1 MDFLT
6 LFFLLVIGLILILI
20 EILFIPGT
28 TVFGIFGILAIFY
41 SDYLS
46 FQYFGAEF
54 AIVYSIANSILVL
67 FVVIYSLKTNTWK
80 KIALNK
86 IHNVKVENKFDSL
99 KVGDEGKTTSA
110 LRPYGK
116 AIFSDKFYEV
126 KSSENFIDENKKIK
140 IINILQD
147 KIIVKKIK

>member
-6 LFFLLVIGLILILI
+6 LFFLLIIGLILILI

-46 FQYFGAEF
+46 FQYFGTEF

-80 KIALNK
+80 RIALNK
-86 IHNVKVENKFDSL
+86 IHNVKVENKFDAI

>member
-1 MDFLT
+1 MDILT
-6 LFFLLVIGLILILI
+6 LFFLLIIGLILILI

-46 FQYFGAEF
+46 FQYFGTEF

-80 KIALNK
+80 RIALNK
-86 IHNVKVENKFDSL
+86 IHNVKVENKFDAL

-140 IINILQD
+140 IINILQN

>member
-6 LFFLLVIGLILILI
+6 LFFLLIIGLILILI

-46 FQYFGAEF
+46 FQYFGTEF

-116 AIFSDKFYEV
+116 AFFSDKFYEV

>member
-6 LFFLLVIGLILILI
+6 LFFLLIIGLILILI

-46 FQYFGAEF
+46 FQYFGTEF
-54 AIVYSIANSILVL
+54 AILYSIANSILVL
-67 FVVIYSLKTNTWK
+67 FVIIYSLKTNTWK

-86 IHNVKVENKFDSL
+86 IHNVKVEKKLDAL

>member
-6 LFFLLVIGLILILI
+6 LFFLLIIGLILILI

>member
-1 MDFLT
+1 MDFLI
-6 LFFLLVIGLILILI
+6 LFFLLIIGLILILI

-80 KIALNK
+80 RIALNK

>member
-6 LFFLLVIGLILILI
+6 LFFLLIIGLILILI

-46 FQYFGAEF
+46 FQYFGTEF

-99 KVGDEGKTTSA
+99 KVGDEGKTSSA

>member
-6 LFFLLVIGLILILI
+6 LFFLLIIGLILILI

-46 FQYFGAEF
+46 FQYFGTEL

-80 KIALNK
+80 RIALNK

>member
-6 LFFLLVIGLILILI
+6 LFFLLIIGLILILI

-46 FQYFGAEF
+46 FQYFGSEF

-80 KIALNK
+80 RIALNK

-99 KVGDEGKTTSA
+99 KVGDEGKTSSA

>member
-1 MDFLT
+1 MDILT
-6 LFFLLVIGLILILI
+6 LFFLLIIGLILILI

-46 FQYFGAEF
+46 FQYFGTEF

-80 KIALNK
+80 RIALNK
-86 IHNVKVENKFDSL
+86 IHNVKVENKFDAL

>member
-1 MDFLT
+1 MEFLT

-28 TVFGIFGILAIFY
+28 TIFGIFGILAIFY

-46 FQYFGAEF
+46 FQYFGSEF
-54 AIVYSIANSILVL
+54 AIVYSIANSILIL
-67 FVVIYSLKTNTWK
+67 FIVIYSLKKNTWK
-80 KIALNK
+80 KIALSK
-86 IHNVKVENKFDSL
+86 VHNVKVENKFHYV
-99 KVGDEGKTTSA
+99 KVGDEGKTASA

-116 AIFSDKFYEV
+116 AVFSERFYEV
-126 KSSENFIDENKKIK
+126 KSAENFIDENKKIK

-147 KIIVKKIK
+147 KIIVKKI

>member
-46 FQYFGAEF
+46 FQYFGTEF

-80 KIALNK
+80 RIALNK

-99 KVGDEGKTTSA
+99 KVGDEGKTSSA

>member
-6 LFFLLVIGLILILI
+6 LFFLLIIGLILILI

-80 KIALNK
+80 RIALNK

-99 KVGDEGKTTSA
+99 KVGDEGKTSSA

>member
-1 MDFLT
+1 MDILT
-6 LFFLLVIGLILILI
+6 LFFLLIIGLILILI

-46 FQYFGAEF
+46 FQYFGTEF

-80 KIALNK
+80 RIALNK
-86 IHNVKVENKFDSL
+86 IHNVKVENKFDAI

-147 KIIVKKIK
+147 KIIVKKIR

>member
-6 LFFLLVIGLILILI
+6 LFFLLIIGLILILI

-80 KIALNK
+80 RIALNK

>member
-6 LFFLLVIGLILILI
+6 LFFLLIIGLILILI

-46 FQYFGAEF
+46 FQYFGTEF

-147 KIIVKKIK
+147 KILVKKIK

>member
-46 FQYFGAEF
+46 FQYFGTEF

>member
-1 MDFLT
+1 MDFLI
-6 LFFLLVIGLILILI
+6 LFFLLIIGLILILI

-46 FQYFGAEF
+46 FQYFGTEF

-80 KIALNK
+80 RIALNK

>member
-6 LFFLLVIGLILILI
+6 LFFLLIIGLILILI

-46 FQYFGAEF
+46 FQYFGTEF

-80 KIALNK
+80 RIALNK

-99 KVGDEGKTTSA
+99 KVGDEGKTSSA

>member
-1 MDFLT
+1 MDILT
-6 LFFLLVIGLILILI
+6 LFFLLIIGLILILI

-46 FQYFGAEF
+46 FQYFGTEF
-54 AIVYSIANSILVL
+54 AILYSIANSILVL

-80 KIALNK
+80 RIALNK
-86 IHNVKVENKFDSL
+86 IHNVKVENKFDAL

-147 KIIVKKIK
+147 KIIVKKIN

>member
-6 LFFLLVIGLILILI
+6 LFFLLIIGLILILI

-116 AIFSDKFYEV
+116 AFFSDKFYEV

>member
-6 LFFLLVIGLILILI
+6 LFFLLIIGLILILI

-46 FQYFGAEF
+46 FQYFGTEF

-80 KIALNK
+80 RIALNK

>member
-46 FQYFGAEF
+46 FQYFGTEF

-80 KIALNK
+80 RIALNK

>member
-80 KIALNK
+80 RIALNK

>member
-6 LFFLLVIGLILILI
+6 LFFLLIIGLILILI

-46 FQYFGAEF
+46 FQYFGTEF

-140 IINILQD
+140 IINILQN

>member
-1 MDFLT
+1 MDFLI
-6 LFFLLVIGLILILI
+6 LFFLLIIGLILILI

-46 FQYFGAEF
+46 FQYFGTEF

-116 AIFSDKFYEV
+116 AIFSDRFYEV

>member
-6 LFFLLVIGLILILI
+6 LFFLLIIGLILILI

-46 FQYFGAEF
+46 FQYFGTEF

-80 KIALNK
+80 RIALNK
-86 IHNVKVENKFDSL
+86 IHNVKVENKFDAL

>member
-1 MDFLT
+1 MDFII
-6 LFFLLVIGLILILI
+6 LFFLLIIGLILILI

-46 FQYFGAEF
+46 FQYFGTEF

-80 KIALNK
+80 RIALNK
-86 IHNVKVENKFDSL
+86 IHNVKVENKFDAI

>member
-1 MDFLT
+1 MDILT
-6 LFFLLVIGLILILI
+6 LFFLLIIGLILILI

-46 FQYFGAEF
+46 FQYFGTEF

-80 KIALNK
+80 RIALNK
-86 IHNVKVENKFDSL
+86 IHNVKVENKFDAI

>member
-1 MDFLT
+1 MNILT
-6 LFFLLVIGLILILI
+6 LFFLLIIGLILILI

-46 FQYFGAEF
+46 FQYFGTEF

-80 KIALNK
+80 RIALNK

>member
-1 MDFLT
+1 MDFLI
-6 LFFLLVIGLILILI
+6 LFFLLIIGLILILI

-46 FQYFGAEF
+46 FQYFGTEF

>member
-1 MDFLT
+1 MDILT
-6 LFFLLVIGLILILI
+6 LFFLLIIGLILILI

-46 FQYFGAEF
+46 FQYFGTEF

-80 KIALNK
+80 RIALNK
-86 IHNVKVENKFDSL
+86 IHNAKVENKFDAI

>member
-6 LFFLLVIGLILILI
+6 LFFLLIIGLILILI

-46 FQYFGAEF
+46 FQYFGTEF

>member
-1 MDFLT
+1 MDILT
-6 LFFLLVIGLILILI
+6 LFFLLIIGLILILI

-46 FQYFGAEF
+46 FQYFGTEF

-80 KIALNK
+80 RIALNK
-86 IHNVKVENKFDSL
+86 IHNVKVENKFDAL

-147 KIIVKKIK
+147 KIIVKKIR

>member
-1 MDFLT
+1 MEFLT

-28 TVFGIFGILAIFY
+28 TIFGIFGILAIFY

-46 FQYFGAEF
+46 FQYFGSEF

-67 FVVIYSLKTNTWK
+67 FIVIYSLKTNTWK
-80 KIALNK
+80 KIALSK
-86 IHNVKVENKFDSL
+86 VHNVKVENKFNYV
-99 KVGDEGKTTSA
+99 KVGDEGKTASA

-116 AIFSDKFYEV
+116 AIFSERFYEV

-147 KIIVKKIK
+147 KIMVKKI